1 MTERNEHDGRADRR
15 VFEPAIARLR
25 EELANFERQAS
36 ATRALIE
43 ALVVR
48 AKVAD
53 PTRARITTAKA
64 RSRGRHRSF
73 RATSDAQKRVPAQT
87 ARHVPTSSA
96 PVAEADVAKEL
107 AKIVAAV
114 ARSRRDVEA
123 AIASKNAARLKA
135 AVAAVAAAERCGGE
149 ILNKLAGSLKPL
161 PVSQADRKRW
171 RQAAARS
178 PTAFDAKLKRDIAT
192 ALARISGNAADTA
205 AENKAKPPS
214 PPPAPVRPLKRPS
227 AATAPQ
233 LHAKLSDWHQEAD
246 GSLTRTLTSAEG
258 DRAAAP
264 AGAA

>member
-1 MTERNEHDGRADRR
+1 MTECNRCDELADRR

-48 AKVAD
+48 AGATD
-53 PTRARITTAKA
+53 PTRAKITTTKA
-64 RSRGRHRSF
+64 PPRQPI
-73 RATSDAQKRVPAQT
+73 SDAQKRVPAQT

-192 ALARISGNAADTA
+192 VLARISSNATSA
-205 AENKAKPPS
+205 ATVDKAKPPS
-214 PPPAPVRPLKRPS
+214 R
-227 AATAPQ
+227 
-233 LHAKLSDWHQEAD
+233 
-246 GSLTRTLTSAEG
+246 
-258 DRAAAP
+258 
-264 AGAA
+264 